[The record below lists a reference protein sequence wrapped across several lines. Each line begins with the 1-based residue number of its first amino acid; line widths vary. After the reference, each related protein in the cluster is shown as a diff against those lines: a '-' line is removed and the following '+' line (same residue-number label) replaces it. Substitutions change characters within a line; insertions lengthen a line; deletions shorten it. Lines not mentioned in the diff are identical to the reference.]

1 MATLAWSIRE
11 DAAAYAWFAEKI
23 GASCYRHQGA
33 VSDVRNIEFAQ
44 FGATNVHPLA
54 VGFLACASALVFSR
68 KRSAATL
75 AILAVCVFMPAD
87 QRIVIGGLDFSML
100 RLVAIVALIRIFIRG
115 EYRGLSF
122 GKVDLYFVLFVFS
135 ASFFHVLRVGPSGIV
150 FRLGTS
156 FDALTAFFLIRV
168 FVRSRVDVLIL
179 WRQVAWIVLVLSPFM
194 IYEAV
199 TEHNAFGMFRYGGWD
214 QAIIRDGRVRATGPF
229 SHPILAGTF
238 GGTVTPVFM
247 AIFFGRKKERRL
259 FGAAGVG
266 ATIVTLTAAS
276 SGAVVAWG
284 IGLLGWG
291 MWRIR
296 GHMRSIL
303 WTGVGMAVVIH
314 FVREKPVWHLI
325 SRLSALI
332 GGAGNHRYRLIDA
345 FLRRFNEWAL
355 VGTDDTASWGWG
367 MQDTTSYYVS
377 VGKGGGLVTLLLF
390 IMVLRTSFVQLRL
403 SRIAA
408 ERLQGPRGLWALLAW
423 GCSVS
428 LAAHCVSFISVKY
441 FGQMQILFFFF
452 VATIP
457 ALTRFKRPK
466 RVKAPAARLSTST
479 PIADG
484 RATR

>member
-1 MATLAWSIRE
+1 
-11 DAAAYAWFAEKI
+11 
-23 GASCYRHQGA
+23 
-33 VSDVRNIEFAQ
+33 
-44 FGATNVHPLA
+44 
-54 VGFLACASALVFSR
+54 
-68 KRSAATL
+68 
-75 AILAVCVFMPAD
+75 
-87 QRIVIGGLDFSML
+87 
-100 RLVAIVALIRIFIRG
+100 
-115 EYRGLSF
+115 
-122 GKVDLYFVLFVFS
+122 
-135 ASFFHVLRVGPSGIV
+135 
-150 FRLGTS
+150 
-156 FDALTAFFLIRV
+156 
-168 FVRSRVDVLIL
+168 
-179 WRQVAWIVLVLSPFM
+179 
-194 IYEAV
+194 
-199 TEHNAFGMFRYGGWD
+199 
-214 QAIIRDGRVRATGPF
+214 
-229 SHPILAGTF
+229 
-238 GGTVTPVFM
+238 
-247 AIFFGRKKERRL
+247 
-259 FGAAGVG
+259 
-266 ATIVTLTAAS
+266 
-276 SGAVVAWG
+276 
-284 IGLLGWG
+284 
-291 MWRIR
+291 
-296 GHMRSIL
+296 
-303 WTGVGMAVVIH
+303 MAVVIH

-408 ERLQGPRGLWALLAW
+408 ERLQGPRGLWALLTW